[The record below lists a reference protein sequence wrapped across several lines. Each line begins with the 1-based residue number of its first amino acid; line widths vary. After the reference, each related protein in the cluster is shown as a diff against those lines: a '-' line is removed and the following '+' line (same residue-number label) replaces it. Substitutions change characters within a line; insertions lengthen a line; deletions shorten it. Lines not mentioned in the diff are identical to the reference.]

1 MFRMKSSQLVNLYVK
16 LFTDWPKYCIFHPN
30 IVVKHRLH
38 VCLVRVEVDP
48 DLEGDGEG
56 AGGSVGGGGARGGRV
71 PDGAADPGDEGTH
84 LHNTGNKALN
94 ECSRR

>member
-1 MFRMKSSQLVNLYVK
+1 MGKS
-16 LFTDWPKYCIFHPN
+16 

-56 AGGSVGGGGARGGRV
+56 AGGGVCGGRARGGGV
-71 PDGAADPGDEGTH
+71 PDGAADPGDEGAH
-84 LHNTGNKALN
+84 LHDTGTRASN
-94 ECSRR
+94 ECSPRLREVLQSQYSRTFV